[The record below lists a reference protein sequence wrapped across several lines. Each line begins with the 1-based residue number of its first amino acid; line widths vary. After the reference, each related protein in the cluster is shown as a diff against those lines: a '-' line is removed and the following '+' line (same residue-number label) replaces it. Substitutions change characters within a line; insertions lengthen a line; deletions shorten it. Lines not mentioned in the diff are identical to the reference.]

1 MKVTFVALAFNE
13 ILSNRPLLDSL
24 IMQTNPNWELII
36 YHNGASSEIKTWAN
50 SYNDPRVKYFE
61 TEVNNDNA
69 CLNRLD
75 AINNL
80 VTTQYIIQTSIQDY
94 YLSWAVELI
103 LKRLSETRADFCYW
117 DSINHLCGHGVLIT
131 KLQMCYI
138 DWGNFCIPIEIA
150 KQIGIPGFEP
160 TVRRGDDWYT
170 VEKGLQMNLFKN
182 ITKINN
188 VLTIHN

>member
-1 MKVTFVALAFNE
+1 MKITFVALAFNE
-13 ILSNRPLLDSL
+13 CRSNRQLIDSL
-24 IMQTNPNWELII
+24 IMQTNPNWEVII
-36 YHNGASSEIKTWAN
+36 YHNGASVEMKNWATGF
-50 SYNDPRVKYFE
+50 NDPRVKYIE

-117 DSINHLCGHGVLIT
+117 DSINHLCGHDVLIT

-160 TVRRGDDWYT
+160 TIRRGDDWYT